1 MQESLRNRL
10 CIEKLRVRPKTVAGC
25 DVSVEQEAGRVFGAS
40 VVLAW
45 PSLARLETST
55 AVGVAA
61 FPYVPGYLSFREGPL
76 LDEAFRRVRIRP
88 DLVLFDGQGYAH
100 PRRFGLACHL
110 GVRWDVPAVGCAK
123 SRLLGKA
130 EDPGSR
136 KGDWSPLVDAGEVVG
151 SVLRTREGTKPVF
164 VSPGHR
170 IDQAGARKFVLE
182 ATTRYRLPEPI
193 RRAHGEVN
201 ALRRA
206 WISKHGPAPRPKHV
220 E

>member
-25 DVSVEQEAGRVFGAS
+25 DVSVEQEAGRVFGAI
-40 VVLAW
+40 VVMAW